1 MMQNSLARLFAGI
14 TDTLSDA
21 VLPAVDDDYARAQL
35 AACIELLANLATRVE
50 WRADQLEEVR
60 RHADAAIAAATAAA
74 PGVADAAASASPD
87 DDPVAARD
95 DALAR
100 VSASLRWCDEHGA
113 GDDAVAPLVRF
124 AVWHLERELA
134 LLRTGMFRR

>member
-1 MMQNSLARLFAGI
+1 MMQNSLSRLFAGI
-14 TDTLSDA
+14 TDALRDA

-35 AACIELLANLATRVE
+35 AACIELLANVATRVE

-60 RHADAAIAAATAAA
+60 RHADTAIAAATAAA
-74 PGVADAAASASPD
+74 AGLADAIAAASPD
-87 DDPVAARD
+87 DDRVAARD

-100 VSASLRWCDEHGA
+100 VSAALRWCDEHGA
-113 GDDAVAPLVRF
+113 GDDAVTPLVQF
-124 AVWHLERELA
+124 AVWHLHRELT